1 MVTPSLCFWPFIFGA
16 LEPKYSPFYPEGD
29 YLLQPLMAAENDYLL
44 VTVEIVSECV
54 KQLWGP
60 DASVSRG
67 NTLVHVYHADS
78 GVYAPYH
85 CGDGFK
91 TMT

>member
-67 NTLVHVYHADS
+67 NTLVHTSTTLIRVFTPRTIVAMDL
-78 GVYAPYH
+78 
-85 CGDGFK
+85 K
-91 TMT
+91 R